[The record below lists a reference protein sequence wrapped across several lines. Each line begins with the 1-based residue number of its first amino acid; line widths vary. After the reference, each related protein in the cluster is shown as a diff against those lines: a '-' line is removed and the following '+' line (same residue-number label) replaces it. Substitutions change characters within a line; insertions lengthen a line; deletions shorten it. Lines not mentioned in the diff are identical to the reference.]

1 MPEYTPL
8 PDSLPNA
15 TETYH
20 SAVCCRETVA
30 GGDRCIWHADVS
42 GKPRKDFPEVN
53 QDKPVVLDG
62 ANLSGAD
69 LGEKSLTDVQMRFAD
84 LSGVDFEDADLSG
97 SDLLAADLS
106 EADLLNADFLD
117 TDLPSANLSGAH
129 LRDAEFSD
137 ADFTDSNLRNA
148 QARGANFN
156 AATLER
162 ADLSKANLFGANLTE
177 AELYGAILSD
187 IRLDDNT
194 QFGDHYTDQDDDSKK
209 ATWTFRQ
216 IEQISRDSALPE
228 QVTEATIQRKKHRRM
243 YYWRQQNVRSWVRNR
258 LFGLLTKHGESPG
271 RVVVFSILTVLA
283 GAAAFPLFGIRD
295 TTNNGQVLT
304 YALQNTDLL
313 NLLGK
318 GLYLSTVTFTT
329 VGYGDLQPV
338 GYGQLLATI
347 ESFLGALLMALLVFV
362 LGRRAT
368 R

>member
-1 MPEYTPL
+1 MSAVPDTRCGFEMLASSAMPEYTPL

-148 QARGANFN
+148 QARGPTSMQLRSN
-156 AATLER
+156 A
-162 ADLSKANLFGANLTE
+162 LT
-177 AELYGAILSD
+177 
-187 IRLDDNT
+187 
-194 QFGDHYTDQDDDSKK
+194 
-209 ATWTFRQ
+209 
-216 IEQISRDSALPE
+216 SRRPTSSAL
-228 QVTEATIQRKKHRRM
+228 T
-243 YYWRQQNVRSWVRNR
+243 
-258 LFGLLTKHGESPG
+258 LLK
-271 RVVVFSILTVLA
+271 
-283 GAAAFPLFGIRD
+283 
-295 TTNNGQVLT
+295 
-304 YALQNTDLL
+304 L
-313 NLLGK
+313 N
-318 GLYLSTVTFTT
+318 STVQFSRIFVWTT
-329 VGYGDLQPV
+329 THSLETTTRTRM
-338 GYGQLLATI
+338 TI
-347 ESFLGALLMALLVFV
+347 VRKQRGHF
-362 LGRRAT
+362 GRLNKSPETARSQS